1 MKRIIRLSLM
11 GAAALAIVMASS
23 PHVYATCGAG
33 VSNPMTTAE
42 GGFITNCPDLNPV
55 FAYAY
60 DLSAPAASNTGGID
74 FVCRGDGDTTGQGAG
89 CAFTP
94 GAGVHGDG
102 LVTVNFDFG
111 NPGPVVGCPNPAGD
125 AGGHPLELIIVA
137 NNGAAFAE
145 TVHWSGAG
153 PQYIVETPWTFD
165 PSSPFFA
172 DSPSCNTST
181 LQFVSKA
188 SAGGTDTVCVKPALP
203 QLLTDCDPNSLGA
216 QIGSCALADGT
227 TPDAPPTLSNGNLYS
242 LDGPC
247 GQNPDVRLSAG
258 WTLRSSSPGPN
269 GSLCFSAP
277 SPAAGACRNVGATFM
292 VNGVETTAISGN
304 ISAAGPGAAVNKI
317 AITSLNNGKGSIGV
331 NFATQAESGLVGFN
345 VYAGSTKVNTSLIS
359 AKGTGDN
366 AYSYEVGR
374 GALKGNKSITV
385 EGVLS
390 DGSVVKSNPAI
401 VK

>member
-1 MKRIIRLSLM
+1 MKRIIRFCLM
-11 GAAALAIVMASS
+11 AAAALAVVTASS
-23 PHVYATCGAG
+23 PHVYATCPAG
-33 VSNPMTTAE
+33 VSNPMTMAE
-42 GGFITNCPDLNPV
+42 GGFLTGCPDLNPV

-60 DLSAPAASNTGGID
+60 DLSNPSASNTGGIN
-74 FVCRGDGDTTGQGAG
+74 FICRSDTDTTGQGQS
-89 CAFTP
+89 CAFAP
-94 GAGVHGDG
+94 GSGAAGDG
-102 LVTVNFDFG
+102 LITVLFDFG

-153 PQYIVETPWTFD
+153 PQYIVESPWAFD
-165 PSSPFFA
+165 AASPFFA
-172 DSPSCNTST
+172 DSPSCSTGT
-181 LQFVSKA
+181 LQFVSKS
-188 SAGGTDTVCVKPALP
+188 SAGGTDSVCVKPALP
-203 QLLTDCDPNSLGA
+203 ALFSDCSPSSLGA
-216 QIGSCALADGT
+216 QIGSCVLADGA
-227 TPDAPPTLSNGNLYS
+227 TPDVAPNLTTGNIYT

-258 WTLRSSSPGPN
+258 WVLRSSTPGAN
-269 GSLCFSAP
+269 GSVCFSAP
-277 SPAAGACRNVGATFM
+277 TPASGACRNVGATFM

-304 ISAAGPGAAVNKI
+304 ISAAGPNAAVNKI
-317 AITSLNNGKGSIGV
+317 DITSLSNGKGTIGV
-331 NFATQAESGLVGFN
+331 NFATKSESGLVGFN
-345 VYAGSTKVNTSLIS
+345 IYAGSSKLNTSLIA

-374 GALKGNKSITV
+374 GTLKGNKSITV

-390 DGSVVKSNPAI
+390 DGSVVKSNPAS